1 MDGYNIGHIKSFCQT
16 QTWIAKFHKG
26 HNLPIKY
33 WKNGKINPETSPDSD
48 HQRQIYTPLGHE
60 CNSSTLLL
68 QSVGYT
74 KMEDDT
80 ALRINLDF
88 LIRLTTSNH
97 NTQAC
102 TAWYIHVS
110 SHLLMQAAFSYRFY
124 KDNKDYLSQTNKSW
138 NAAARW
144 EAKWS

>member
-1 MDGYNIGHIKSFCQT
+1 MSQRAQFTDKRLKRWQNQT
-16 QTWIAKFHKG
+16 
-26 HNLPIKY
+26 
-33 WKNGKINPETSPDSD
+33 ETSPDSD
-48 HQRQIYTPLGHE
+48 HQRQIYTPLGYE

-110 SHLLMQAAFSYRFY
+110 SHLLMQAAFS
-124 KDNKDYLSQTNKSW
+124 
-138 NAAARW
+138 
-144 EAKWS
+144 

>member
-1 MDGYNIGHIKSFCQT
+1 MAKSNPRLAQIPTVNPKYIWGSGVFNTPIGYK
-16 QTWIAKFHKG
+16 
-26 HNLPIKY
+26 
-33 WKNGKINPETSPDSD
+33 
-48 HQRQIYTPLGHE
+48 

-74 KMEDDT
+74 KMEDGT

-88 LIRLTTSNH
+88 LIRLTSSNH

-110 SHLLMQAAFSYRFY
+110 SHLLMQAAFS
-124 KDNKDYLSQTNKSW
+124 
-138 NAAARW
+138 
-144 EAKWS
+144 